1 MKKWQ
6 YYIAYGS
13 NLNIGQMA
21 RRCPE
26 AEMIG
31 TGRLEQYE
39 LEFRGRE
46 GNAHANIAKLE
57 EGEVPILLWRIS
69 AEDEKRLDVYEGYP
83 TYYDKELME
92 VEVEGKQYEAMLYR
106 MQPGYERNLPALSY
120 YQTIESGYQMLGFPE
135 EFLKKAVLKA
145 AEEQETEAVCEQQL
159 E

>member
-57 EGEVPILLWRIS
+57 EELEETEKEILKYSHDFVKLNELSAKKEELANNIS
-69 AEDEKRLDVYEGYP
+69 EKMDRWMYLE
-83 TYYDKELME
+83 EL
-92 VEVEGKQYEAMLYR
+92 A
-106 MQPGYERNLPALSY
+106 
-120 YQTIESGYQMLGFPE
+120 
-135 EFLKKAVLKA
+135 
-145 AEEQETEAVCEQQL
+145 QETAK
-159 E
+159 